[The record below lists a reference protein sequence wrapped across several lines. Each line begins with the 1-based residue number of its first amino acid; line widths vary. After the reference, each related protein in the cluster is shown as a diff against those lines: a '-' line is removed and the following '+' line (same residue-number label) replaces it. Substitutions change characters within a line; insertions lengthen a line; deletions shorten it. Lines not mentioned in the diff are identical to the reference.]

1 MLGKLK
7 LATKFSLLLSLVFI
21 GGILISGVALSNAL
35 EQQTEAEISY
45 RGQILMQMVNSVREY
60 TNSRVNPLLASR
72 LKTEAQFIP
81 EAIPSFS
88 AREVFETLRKNK
100 EYANFLYKD
109 ATLNPTNPRD
119 QADEFEANLIDR
131 FRKEGISEIS
141 GFRDLAGEKVFF
153 SARPLSIK
161 KPSCLVCHSTPEAAP
176 KSLLATYG
184 TKNGFGWPLNKVIDT
199 QIIYVPASKVFDS
212 VKQAFTLISSIFIGI
227 FALAVFVINWLL
239 KQNVIQPIRPLAKLA
254 QQISSDTMTADKL
267 EDFDFKGLMVVARR
281 ADELG
286 QLGRIFQNMAREVY
300 LREQRLKQ
308 QVQELRIEIDDAKRR
323 RQVAEIAETDYFQN
337 LNKQAAEIRSK
348 WEKTEGDQS

>member
-1 MLGKLK
+1 MLGKFK
-7 LATKFSLLLSLVFI
+7 LATKFSLMLSIVFI
-21 GGILISGVALSNAL
+21 GGILISGFALSNAL
-35 EQQTEAEISY
+35 EHRTEAEISY

-72 LKTEAQFIP
+72 LQTESQFIP

-100 EYANFLYKD
+100 EYTDFFYKD
-109 ATLNPTNPRD
+109 AALNPTNLRD
-119 QADEFEANLIDR
+119 QADEFETKLIDR
-131 FRKEGISEIS
+131 FRKESISEIS

-153 SARPLSIK
+153 SARPLSITK
-161 KPSCLVCHSTPEAAP
+161 ASCLVCHSTPEAAP

-184 TKNGFGWPLNKVIDT
+184 TQHGFGWPLNKVIDT

-212 VKQAFTLISSIFIGI
+212 VKQAFTLISSIFVGI

-239 KQNVIQPIRPLAKLA
+239 RQSVIQPIRPLAKLA
-254 QQISSDTMTADKL
+254 QKISSDTMTADEL
-267 EDFDFKGLMVVARR
+267 EGFDFKGLMAVARR

-308 QVQELRIEIDDAKRR
+308 QVQELRIEIDDAKRK
-323 RQVAEIAETDYFQN
+323 RQVAEIAETDYFQK
-337 LNKQAAEIRSK
+337 LNKQAAEIRSQWK
-348 WEKTEGDQS
+348 KTGGD